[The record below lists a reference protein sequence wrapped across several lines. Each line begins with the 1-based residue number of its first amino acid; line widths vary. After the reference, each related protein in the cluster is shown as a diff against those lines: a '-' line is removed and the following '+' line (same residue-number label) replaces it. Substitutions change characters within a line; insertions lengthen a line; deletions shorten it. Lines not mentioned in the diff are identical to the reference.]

1 MWLVGAFH
9 TILKLPV
16 TLWQF
21 FSNSVCAS
29 WNFLDRKRS
38 KKHSLT
44 DLELMCLHDASF
56 KLVRDRA
63 YELCF
68 EIKLAMGRTKAGID
82 SGVELSA
89 VPVETREAAN

>member
-1 MWLVGAFH
+1 VVTKRANMRLYKIKSSDLRHVAQFTFSHRTLMWLVGAFH

-16 TLWQF
+16 ALWQF
-21 FSNSVCAS
+21 FSNGVCAS

-56 KLVRDRA
+56 KLVESWDR
-63 YELCF
+63 
-68 EIKLAMGRTKAGID
+68 
-82 SGVELSA
+82 
-89 VPVETREAAN
+89 